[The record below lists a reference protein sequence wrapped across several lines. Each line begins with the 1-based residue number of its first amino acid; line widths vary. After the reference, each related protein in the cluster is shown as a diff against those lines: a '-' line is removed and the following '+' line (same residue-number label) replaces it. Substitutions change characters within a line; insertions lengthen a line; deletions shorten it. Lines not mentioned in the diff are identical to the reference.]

1 MKNTC
6 IFFFKTLLKKFDPI
20 ICQVNSMYVCG
31 WVGGWVGVMTKC
43 LREYASKF
51 KFKIVCEK

>member
-1 MKNTC
+1 
-6 IFFFKTLLKKFDPI
+6 
-20 ICQVNSMYVCG
+20 VRG
-31 WVGGWVGVMTKC
+31 GGWGGGVMTKC